1 MDRELIARDLRAE
14 RLDLA
19 DFLEEL
25 TPEEWS
31 RDSLCADWSVREV
44 AAHLTTADTLG
55 ATLAGLVRARGDWD
69 RMNADAAVAHAARHT
84 PRELVAQLRAFA
96 ESPRRSPGA
105 APIDPLADIIVHGQD
120 IARPLGRT
128 RTAPTDQVV
137 ACLDHIVASRF
148 YGARKRLRGLRLTA
162 TDADWTHGT
171 GPERVEAPALDLLLL
186 ATGRRL

>member
-69 RMNADAAVAHAARHT
+69 RMNADAAVARAARHT

-128 RTAPTDQVV
+128 RTAPTDQVL

-162 TDADWTHGT
+162 TDADWTYGT